1 MMKTK
6 KALKVQEFDSEERIC
21 QLIFL
26 MDNLNF
32 SWLVNDEQIVTWE
45 EELKE
50 LLGVEKLQVPYIDNI
65 NYGRISY
72 SSLFETAIY
81 KVYSKETLP
90 ILDENELLIVWDN
103 LKNDLNRLVFLPT
116 KERKRFMN
124 IVEEYDNAYWDGTY
138 EEEQDLRYF
147 IEREFL
153 GLAY

>member
-32 SWLVNDEQIVTWE
+32 SWLVNDEQIVAWE
-45 EELKE
+45 DELKD
-50 LLGVEKLQVPYIDNI
+50 LLGVEKLQVPYIDNT

-72 SSLFETAIY
+72 SCLFETAIY

-116 KERKRFMN
+116 KERKRFMH
-124 IVEEYDNAYWDGTY
+124 IVDEYDNAYWDGTY

>member
-1 MMKTK
+1 MMETK
-6 KALKVQEFDSEERIC
+6 KALKVQEMDSEERIC

-32 SWLVNDEQIVTWE
+32 SWFINDEQIVTWE

-50 LLGVEKLQVPYIDNI
+50 LLGVEKLQVPYIDNT

-72 SSLFETAIY
+72 SNLFETAIY

-103 LKNDLNRLVFLPT
+103 LKNDINRLIYLPT